1 MRKQILHL
9 SLLAISL
16 LGLSGGLSAQVNLA
30 LTATA
35 NHSGG
40 GVTTF
45 GPQNYNDGVITRG
58 ANVFGWVSTA
68 GNPSTTSWHE
78 YRWSSAQTVQRI
90 RIFTD
95 NATTRTLT
103 GGTVQVWNGTAFTN
117 ITTFSV
123 TASLQY
129 DVVLPTPQTTTIIRI
144 TNHVTSGAQASNPS
158 ICEIQVFGPDRTW
171 DAQVTDVRVPDLCT
185 GTQSVTATVRNGGRN
200 AWDSVLVG
208 WQVNGVTQSNTW
220 LRQRITAGSSVNVVL
235 GSFNFS
241 TGGNQVVRAFATR
254 PNTIRDSLPANDTFR
269 KVIPIRLQPNT
280 TSVVNQTQCGSGFGR
295 HVANTQTGMKTLWF
309 GRFPNPV
316 LMGVGDN
323 INGTQVL
330 HSNGTSPRTYQFDAL
345 THNGFLDTLRS
356 AMTETWSYTGGAGN
370 ADKGY
375 FWDMRP
381 KANLL
386 FTQLDISLS
395 EAGVSNTYDVD
406 FYYRRGTS
414 EFNESNPAG
423 WVLFHRQRVTNGLT
437 AGVGV
442 VQPIQRIDIPDMY
455 LRRDTLYAFY
465 MVVRQASI
473 NLRTHA
479 VQTTIQRQNDY
490 VNIERG
496 ALSAVG
502 AFSFTFARG
511 FIPELRV
518 YTEPGCVSTSTAVQT
533 ITVNPR
539 PIGAESVKSTPFKT
553 TRPSTLGI
561 QADPDIVAHPD
572 TLAYTLTPP
581 TGYSNSD
588 HGTRWM
594 ISSVT
599 VTTRNGFTVPASNY
613 NAVVPT
619 TTAPAKF
626 WLFPAKN
633 LTDSVIAVRTTF
645 RDMIGFNCDSTVT
658 RWIRVAPRADVNF
671 TFTSPTC
678 DGEDVAFENLST
690 VTSGGMNHKWYF
702 GDGDSSD
709 AKNPVH
715 RYPTHGSYNAR
726 LVVTT
731 DPFGYVTS
739 KTIVV
744 NVTEIPKVNF
754 TRNNACAGGN
764 TQFTNTTTY
773 GGTGTVN
780 YSWDFGDGVGKSTL
794 RNPTYKYTKTG
805 GYPVTLT
812 ATVNGCSNSITKNT
826 YLFDRPVAAYDLPA
840 GKNCAREGLA
850 FNNKSTIANGRAG
863 NMWDFG
869 DGTIGTVEDPV
880 HNYATNGSYSVRLIS
895 ISEFGC
901 ADTVSKTLVVN
912 EKPTASFTFG
922 QVCLNR
928 PVLFS
933 NTSQHSIGLNP
944 QYFWRFSDGQTSA
957 TRDASRTWNIPSP
970 RTVTL
975 AVIPFNGCVDSVSA
989 TVVPGILPD
998 INFSTQDACS
1008 GQEVNLANFTTAP
1021 QGNVVYDWDFGD
1033 GNTSTQRVPKP
1044 VYNVTTTRTY
1054 NVKLKA
1060 QVIGGCMDSLVKT
1073 VTIFELPKCDFTIN
1087 DIYKPGHRA
1096 FSFNPS
1102 VTNYPYYR
1110 WTFGEGGNSNA
1121 ANAEYQYTYDGPFT
1135 VTLTARN
1142 AVGCECSSTRQIS
1155 VLNLGL
1161 ADLNGQ
1167 TIRFYPNPASDLLNV
1182 DMDIRGKAS
1191 ISLIDASGR
1200 TVLVRSLDASKSVN
1214 VAELPAGVYQAM
1226 VQMDGATASA
1236 RIVIS
1241 R

>member
-1 MRKQILHL
+1 MRKRLLNLSILT
-9 SLLAISL
+9 ISL
-16 LGLSGGLSAQVNLA
+16 LGLSGALSAQVNLA

-40 GVTTF
+40 GVTIY
-45 GPQNYNDGVITRG
+45 GPTNYNDGVISAG
-58 ANVFGWVSTA
+58 VFGWVSTA
-68 GNPSTTSWHE
+68 GNPSTASWHE
-78 YRWSSAQTVQRI
+78 YRWASAQTVQRI

-95 NATTRTLT
+95 QTTTRTLT
-103 GGTVQVWNGTAFTN
+103 GGTVQAWNGTAFTN
-117 ITTFSV
+117 VLTFSV
-123 TASLQY
+123 AAALQY
-129 DVVLPTPQTTTIIRI
+129 DIVLPSPQTTTIIRI
-144 TNHVTSGAQASNPS
+144 TNHVTSGTQNSNPS
-158 ICEIQVFGPDRTW
+158 IREIQVFGPDRTW
-171 DAQVTDVRVPDLCT
+171 DAQATDVRVPDLCT
-185 GTQSVTATVRNGGRN
+185 GTQGVTATIRNGGRN
-200 AWDSVLVG
+200 AWDSVLIG
-208 WQVNGVTQSNTW
+208 WQVNGVTQSSSW
-220 LRQRITAGSSVNVVL
+220 LRQRITAGSSVNVTL

-241 TGGNQVVRAFATR
+241 TGGDYVVRAFATR
-254 PNTIRDSLPANDTFR
+254 PNNVRDSLPANDTFR
-269 KVIPIRLQPNT
+269 KVVRIRQQPNT
-280 TSVVNQTQCGSGFGR
+280 TTVVNQTQCGTGFGR
-295 HVANTQTGMKTLWF
+295 HVAVGQAGMKTLWF

-316 LMGVGDN
+316 LMAVGD
-323 INGTQVL
+323 TVL
-330 HSNGTSPRTYQFDAL
+330 GNRLLYSNGPNPQTYRFDAL
-345 THNGFLDTLRS
+345 THSGFRDTLRS

-395 EAGVSNTYDVD
+395 EAGVTNTYDVD
-406 FYYRRGTS
+406 FFYRRGTS
-414 EFNESNPAG
+414 EFNESNSAG

-479 VQTTIQRQNDY
+479 VQTTVQRQNDF

-539 PIGAESVKSTPFKT
+539 PIGAEAVKSTPYQS
-553 TRPSTLGI
+553 TRPATLGL
-561 QADPDIVAHPD
+561 QVDPDIVAHPD
-572 TLAYTLTPP
+572 TISHTLTPP

-588 HGTRWM
+588 HGTRWNITG
-594 ISSVT
+594 IS
-599 VTTRNGFTVPASNY
+599 VTTRNGFI
-613 NAVVPT
+613 VPT
-619 TTAPAKF
+619 GNYRVAVPSGSNPAKF
-626 WLFPAKN
+626 WFFPDKN
-633 LTDSVIAVRTTF
+633 LTDSLIAVRLTF
-645 RDMIGFNCDSTVT
+645 QDNVGYNCDSTVT
-658 RWIRVAPRADVNF
+658 RWIRVVPRADVNF

-690 VTSGGMNHKWYF
+690 VTSGGMNYKWYF

-715 RYPTHGSYNAR
+715 RYPTHGTYNAR

-739 KTIVV
+739 KTIAV

-754 TRNNACAGGN
+754 TRNNACEGGN

-780 YSWDFGDGVGKSTL
+780 YNWDFGDGVGKSTQ
-794 RNPTYKYTKTG
+794 RNPVYKYTKTG

-826 YLFDRPVAAYDLPA
+826 YLFDRPDAAYDLPS

-850 FNNKSTIANGRAG
+850 FDNKSTIKNGRAG
-863 NMWDFG
+863 NLWDFG

-1033 GNTSTQRVPKP
+1033 GKTSTQRVPKP
-1044 VYNVTTTRTY
+1044 VYNVSTTRTY

-1073 VTIFELPKCDFTIN
+1073 VTIFELPKCDFNIN

-1142 AVGCECSSTRQIS
+1142 SVGCECTSTRQIN

-1182 DMDIRGKAS
+1182 DMDVRGKAS

-1200 TVLVRSLDASKSVN
+1200 TVLMRSLDASKSVN
-1214 VAELPAGVYQAM
+1214 VAGLPAGVYQAM

>member
-1 MRKQILHL
+1 MKKHL
-9 SLLAISL
+9 LKLTFLTISL
-16 LGLSGGLSAQVNLA
+16 LGLSGAFANCPVNLA

-40 GVTTF
+40 GAGIF
-45 GPQNYNDGVITRG
+45 GPANYNDGVIVSGT
-58 ANVFGWVSTA
+58 FGWVSTT
-68 GNPSTTSWHE
+68 GNPSTSSWYE
-78 YRWSSAQTVQRI
+78 YRWSSSQRIQRI
-90 RIFTD
+90 RIFNDQTLS
-95 NATTRTLT
+95 RCLT
-103 GGTVQVWNGTAFTN
+103 GGTVQVWNGSVFTN
-117 ITTFSV
+117 VLTFSV
-123 TASLQY
+123 GASLQY

-144 TNHVTSGAQASNPS
+144 TNHVTSGTQTSNPAVR
-158 ICEIQVFGPDRTW
+158 EIQVFGPPPTW
-171 DAQVTDVRVPDLCT
+171 DAQVSSVNIPDMCS
-185 GTQSVTATVRNGGRN
+185 GTQNISAVIQNGGRN
-200 AWDSVLVG
+200 AWDSVLIG
-208 WQVNGVTQSNTW
+208 LQVNGVTQSSTW
-220 LRQRITAGSSVNVVL
+220 FRQRVNSGSSVNINVA
-235 GSFNFS
+235 SFNFS
-241 TGGNQVVRAFATR
+241 GSGDYVVRVFATS
-254 PNTIRDSLPANDTFR
+254 PNNFSDSLPCNDTFR
-269 KVIPIRLQPNT
+269 RVQRIRLQPNT
-280 TSVVNQTQCGSGFGR
+280 TSVVDQTQCGTGFGR

-309 GRFPNPV
+309 GRFPNP
-316 LMGVGDN
+316 LLLGMGDN
-323 INGTQVL
+323 INGRQL
-330 HSNGTSPRTYQFDAL
+330 LYSNGTTPRTYQFDAL
-345 THNGFLDTLRS
+345 THSGFLDTLRNL
-356 AMTETWSYTGGAGN
+356 MTSTTSYAGGTA

-381 KANLL
+381 KANLV
-386 FTQLDISLS
+386 FTQLDVSISDPNGINS
-395 EAGVSNTYDVD
+395 YDVD

-423 WVLFHRQRVTNGLT
+423 WVLFHSQRLTNGAYVAPGGAQPVQRV
-437 AGVGV
+437 
-442 VQPIQRIDIPDMY
+442 DIPDMY

-465 MVVRQASI
+465 MVVRMAAPS
-473 NLRTHA
+473 LRTNCA
-479 VQTTIQRQNDY
+479 ARSTALQNDFIS
-490 VNIERG
+490 IERG
-496 ALSAVG
+496 ALSAAG
-502 AFSFTFARG
+502 AFSFTLTRG
-511 FIPELRV
+511 FFPEIRV
-518 YTEPGCVSTSTAVQT
+518 YTEPGCISTSTAVQT

-539 PIGAESVKSTPFKT
+539 PIGAEAAKSTPFQS
-553 TRPSTLGI
+553 TRPNTLGL
-561 QADPDIVAHPD
+561 QGDPDIVSYPD
-572 TLAYTLTPP
+572 TISHTLTPP

-588 HGTRWM
+588 HGSRWNITA
-594 ISSVT
+594 IS
-599 VTTRNGFTVPASNY
+599 VTTRNGFMVPTGNY
-613 NAVVPT
+613 RAVVPSGSS
-619 TTAPAKF
+619 PAKF
-626 WLFPAKN
+626 WFFPDKN
-633 LTDSVIAVRTTF
+633 LTDSLIAVRITF
-645 RDMIGFNCDSTVT
+645 QDNIGYNCDSTVT
-658 RWIRVAPRADVNF
+658 RWIRVAPRADVDF
-671 TFTSPTC
+671 KFSTPTC
-678 DGEDVAFENLST
+678 DGEDVLFENLST
-690 VTSGGMNHKWYF
+690 VTSGGMNYKWYF

-715 RYPTHGSYNAR
+715 RYAGHGSYNCR

-731 DPFGYVTS
+731 DPYEYVTS
-739 KTIVV
+739 KTITV

-754 TRNNACAGGN
+754 TRNNACVGGS

-773 GGTGTVN
+773 GGAGTVT
-780 YSWDFGDGVGKSTL
+780 YDWDFGDGVGKSTQ
-794 RNPTYKYTKTG
+794 RNPSYKYARTG
-805 GYPVTLT
+805 GYPVTLK

-850 FNNKSTIANGRAG
+850 FNNKSSIANGRAG
-863 NMWDFG
+863 NLWDFG

-901 ADTVSKTLVVN
+901 ADTVTKTLVVN

-933 NTSQHSIGLNP
+933 NTSQHSMGLNP

-957 TRDASRTWNIPSP
+957 TRDASRTWNVPSP

-989 TVVPGILPD
+989 TVIPGILPD
-998 INFSTQDACS
+998 LNFSTQDACS

-1044 VYNVTTTRTY
+1044 VYNVSTTRTY

-1142 AVGCECSSTRQIS
+1142 SVGCECSSTRQIN
-1155 VLNLGL
+1155 VLNLGI

-1167 TIRFYPNPASDLLNV
+1167 TIRFYPNPASELLNV

-1200 TVLVRSLDASKSVN
+1200 TVLVRNLDASKSVN
-1214 VAELPAGVYQAM
+1214 VAGLPAGVYQAM
-1226 VQMDGATASA
+1226 VQMDGAVASA